1 MIRSSALRTL
11 SSTAIRACRAP
22 ALTQLGRGM
31 RFFTSEAD
39 DSLEYDL
46 VVVGGGPAGLSA
58 AIRAKQLDSNLSVCV
73 LEKGSEIGAHILSG
87 NVFQPTALDELMPD
101 WRQENPAWAQT
112 PVTHDDFVYFPTAKY
127 AIKSPFLPSAMS
139 NHGNFIISLGDMCRW
154 LSEKAEDTGVEI
166 YPGFAVSEDP
176 VIDDKGRMVAVKIRD
191 QGVAKDGHH
200 KSNYEPGVKI
210 YGRQIILAEGA
221 RGSLSLEVANRYNLS
236 AGRCPPKFSLGVKE
250 VWKVDPEV
258 SRPGHVTHTVGFPM
272 DYMTYGGGFIYH
284 MKDNLVHLGFVTG
297 LGYTNTNRSP
307 YMELQKYKT
316 HEMLRGLLDGGK
328 CVGYGARVI
337 NCGGYQALP
346 SVAFPGGML
355 VGDAAG
361 FLNVL
366 KIKGTHT
373 AMKTGM
379 LAAEAAVADIND
391 GAQPGHVSSKYEHA
405 VKDSWV
411 HKELYGVRNIH
422 PAFKTGL
429 FSGLGYGAFWLM
441 SKGREPWTFK
451 WSKEDAAR
459 TRKQAKCKEVAYPK
473 PDGKLTFDLTDQLP
487 LTGVDHEADQP
498 SHLKIKPGMEKVP
511 KEVSFGQYGGPEQ
524 RFCPAK
530 VYEYDDKGNLTINA
544 QNCIHCKTC
553 SIKTPGHFI
562 QWTVPEGG
570 GGPQYGSM

>member
-1 MIRSSALRTL
+1 
-11 SSTAIRACRAP
+11 
-22 ALTQLGRGM
+22 
-31 RFFTSEAD
+31 
-39 DSLEYDL
+39 
-46 VVVGGGPAGLSA
+46 
-58 AIRAKQLDSNLSVCV
+58 
-73 LEKGSEIGAHILSG
+73 
-87 NVFQPTALDELMPD
+87 
-101 WRQENPAWAQT
+101 
-112 PVTHDDFVYFPTAKY
+112 
-127 AIKSPFLPSAMS
+127 
-139 NHGNFIISLGDMCRW
+139 
-154 LSEKAEDTGVEI
+154 
-166 YPGFAVSEDP
+166 
-176 VIDDKGRMVAVKIRD
+176 
-191 QGVAKDGHH
+191 
-200 KSNYEPGVKI
+200 
-210 YGRQIILAEGA
+210 
-221 RGSLSLEVANRYNLS
+221 
-236 AGRCPPKFSLGVKE
+236 
-250 VWKVDPEV
+250 
-258 SRPGHVTHTVGFPM
+258 
-272 DYMTYGGGFIYH
+272 
-284 MKDNLVHLGFVTG
+284 
-297 LGYTNTNRSP
+297 
-307 YMELQKYKT
+307 
-316 HEMLRGLLDGGK
+316 
-328 CVGYGARVI
+328 
-337 NCGGYQALP
+337 
-346 SVAFPGGML
+346 
-355 VGDAAG
+355 
-361 FLNVL
+361 
-366 KIKGTHT
+366 
-373 AMKTGM
+373 MKTGM

-451 WSKEDAAR
+451 WSQEDAAR